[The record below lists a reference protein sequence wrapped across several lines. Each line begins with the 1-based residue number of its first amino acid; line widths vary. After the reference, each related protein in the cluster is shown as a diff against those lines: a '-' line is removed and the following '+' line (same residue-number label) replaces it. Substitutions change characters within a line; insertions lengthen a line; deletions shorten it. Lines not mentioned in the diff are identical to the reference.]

1 MPDGR
6 GRAEVGEL
14 AAGQAGPPG
23 RHDDVRPVFGD
34 ELGRVEQVRIG
45 GQAHRPGPGTGGGL
59 GEHRPARLPGQA
71 QQRRGVAA
79 AVAADDHAALG
90 PRQFQGTCPGGAA
103 GKARPYPPV
112 RAAVQWLGPAARR
125 TALARRVRQA
135 GHQRLTQRQV
145 QVHRPGDPVA
155 GARGGRPGAAGQRPP
170 VGVHARPRLRH
181 PGLAEPADRVPV
193 QLDLVDGLVR
203 AGAAQLRRPV
213 GGEHEQRH
221 PGLAGLDHGPVE
233 VRRRGPRGADQ
244 RDRPPAR
251 LGQAE
256 REERGRPLVDPHMQ
270 SQARSPCL
278 LRAVPEGDGQRRAAG
293 PRRQHGLRQP
303 APGQFVH
310 QRGRERRGRVHA
322 GSRYR
327 AAASARARQGAGSVS
342 HAARHAASTP
352 GRATGSTPACSA
364 SGAPV
369 TSPSSRLMVASPQA

>member
-1 MPDGR
+1 MTGHE
-6 GRAEVGEL
+6 G
-14 AAGQAGPPG
+14 
-23 RHDDVRPVFGD
+23 
-34 ELGRVEQVRIG
+34 GRVEEIGVG

-103 GKARPYPPV
+103 GKARPWPPV

-125 TALARRVRQA
+125 TALARGVRQA

-145 QVHRPGDPVA
+145 QVHRPGEPVA
-155 GARGGRPGAAGQRPP
+155 GARGGRPGTAGQRPP

-213 GGEHEQRH
+213 GGEHEQRY
-221 PGLAGLDHGPVE
+221 PGLACLDHGRVE

-256 REERGRPLVDPHMQ
+256 REKRGRPLVDPHMQ
-270 SQARSPCL
+270 PQCCPGGTTPRNPPLGRKAPRLRHGPLTLARSPRV

-293 PRRQHGLRQP
+293 PRCQHGLRQP
-303 APGQFVH
+303 APGQLVH
-310 QRGRERRGRVHA
+310 QRGRERRGRVHGA
-322 GSRYR
+322 SRYR
-327 AAASARARQGAGSVS
+327 AAASARARHGAGSVS
-342 HAARHAASTP
+342 HAARRASSTL
-352 GRATGSTPACSA
+352 GRATGSMPACSA
-364 SGAPV
+364 SGAAV